1 MNAGNAV
8 ISVIKVEP
16 RAGSGGS
23 TPPAIENR
31 WSAAPASWRPLIR
44 EDDDHWAVA
53 WSAGAK
59 RQSAAYRGAMTRNA
73 TPSRACSGD
82 VRLGPDSRTYERP
95 RRFPAAVRVLLAAI
109 AMVLMA
115 ISPLIFVL
123 VPGFVKT
130 LNESGPVVGIVGS
143 TFVSIVCLLT
153 AVLLV
158 WLLMRYVDRRPMR
171 QTGWSWNSRALPML
185 LLGTVVAAVLVVVIG
200 GVLDAAGL
208 MRSMEPPD
216 DLWWVTV
223 AIALGQGFLMQGI
236 PEELIWRGY
245 VLQTLR
251 TRAEVSI
258 LISAAGFAALHL
270 VSQGG
275 QQNAL
280 ERVLYLAT
288 PFGFA
293 MLAGALVMNTGSL
306 WVACGIHGGFHV
318 GTLISTFLGFGE
330 GPAFWMTAG
339 VAFTVIALV
348 IMRRHAAGRTAAGR
362 RADSS

>member
-1 MNAGNAV
+1 
-8 ISVIKVEP
+8 
-16 RAGSGGS
+16 
-23 TPPAIENR
+23 
-31 WSAAPASWRPLIR
+31 
-44 EDDDHWAVA
+44 
-53 WSAGAK
+53 
-59 RQSAAYRGAMTRNA
+59 MTRNV
-73 TPSRACSGD
+73 TPSHARTGE
-82 VRLGPDSRTYERP
+82 VRVGPENRTYEAP
-95 RRFPAAVRVLLAAI
+95 RRFPTAVRVLLAAI
-109 AMVLMA
+109 AMLLMA
-115 ISPLIFVL
+115 LSPLIFVL
-123 VPGFVKT
+123 VPGFVKV
-130 LNESGPVVGIVGS
+130 LNESGPAIGILGS
-143 TFVSIVCLLT
+143 VFVSSICLLT

-171 QTGWSWNSRALPML
+171 ETGWVWNSRALPML

-200 GVLDAAGL
+200 VVLDAAGL
-208 MRSMEPPD
+208 MRSVTPPD
-216 DLWWVTV
+216 DLWWVTA

-258 LISAAGFAALHL
+258 LISAVGFAALHL

-293 MLAGALVMNTGSL
+293 MLAGALVMTTGSL

-318 GTLISTFLGFGE
+318 GTLISMFLGFGE
-330 GPAFWMTAG
+330 GPAFWVIEG
-339 VAFTVIALV
+339 VVFTVIALV
-348 IMRRHAAGRTAAGR
+348 VMRRHAAGRTAEGR
-362 RADSS
+362 RARGR